1 MNKDP
6 SAKEQESVEIF
17 CRTMAKA
24 MSAESVKDQPIHTI
38 NLVALFFRI
47 VENLKYIVLCAVLF
61 GIIGGCYSTYF
72 TTPTYSAT
80 AKLYILGQTDSSVNL
95 NSLQIGTV
103 LTMDYQEVFKTWEVS
118 EMVRNELN
126 LNYNYGQ
133 LQSMLTVK
141 NPEDTR
147 VLYITIVNTDPQL
160 AIDIAN
166 AYAKAVQ
173 TFVSENLDS
182 ESPISFSSATSNGR
196 ANYIGRSSYIAIGF
210 IFGMLAS
217 IVIVALRFV
226 FDDRP
231 MSPEDVEE
239 SSGLA
244 TFAVIPSMKTSPSSD
259 KGKNQ

>member
-6 SAKEQESVEIF
+6 SAKEQESVELI
-17 CRTMAKA
+17 CRNMAKA
-24 MSAESVKDQPIHTI
+24 MSADSAKEQSVHTV

-47 VENLKYIVLCAVLF
+47 VENLKYIVICAVLF
-61 GIIGGCYSTYF
+61 GIVGGCYATYF

-118 EMVRNELN
+118 EMVRSELD
-126 LNYNYGQ
+126 LDYSYGQ

-147 VLYITIVNTDPQL
+147 VLYITIVNTDAQL

-173 TFVSENLDS
+173 TFIAKNLDG
-182 ESPISFSSATSNGR
+182 EAPISFSTAQSTGL
-196 ANYIGRSSYIAIGF
+196 ANYTGRSSYIAVGF

-217 IVIVALRFV
+217 IVIVTIRFV

-244 TFAVIPSMKTSPSSD
+244 TLAVIPSIKTSSSYD
-259 KGKNQ
+259 L